1 MLGCSWCESAATVQF
16 ECVRGCS
23 LYRSVGGWGEGGGNL
38 RCNDVVRVSSMH
50 KTSLSFPPGFLVVH
64 QPARV
69 VLGVWKTG
77 SDNVSHS
84 DRYKVI
90 KNKFPGKVS
99 RVHRRYL
106 MHLRDKQNCFGEML
120 QLKEAS
126 VFTFHSCCCHAAA
139 AAAAI
144 ANRE

>member
-23 LYRSVGGWGEGGGNL
+23 LYRSVGEGNL

-50 KTSLSFPPGFLVVH
+50 KTPLSFPPGFLVVH
-64 QPARV
+64 QPVRV

-84 DRYKVI
+84 DCDKVI
-90 KNKFPGKVS
+90 TNKFPGKVS

-126 VFTFHSCCCHAAA
+126 VFTFHSCCCHAAV
-139 AAAAI
+139 AAI
-144 ANRE
+144 ANR